1 MKKVNPSGI
10 KMELL
15 LSEKLKNKIKPY
27 GLFQPKS
34 TYQVK
39 EERREE
45 EEKRREEEE
54 KREEKKE

>member
-27 GLFQPKS
+27 GLFRPKS

-45 EEKRREEEE
+45 